1 MRESWR
7 PRPHVL
13 RLLAGWVLPP
23 SEYDDPENP
32 IRDELSEITC
42 EAGEPTAEA
51 QLHAGEASADLPVQ
65 ATCQW
70 NIPVRVLRPGA
81 R

>member
-32 IRDELSEITC
+32 IRDELSEITW
-42 EAGEPTAEA
+42 EAGEPTA
-51 QLHAGEASADLPVQ
+51 
-65 ATCQW
+65 
-70 NIPVRVLRPGA
+70 
-81 R
+81 